1 MRTECKG
8 GLIVEMN
15 TEYTVKIKELRGR
28 TASLSEGLKNNG
40 ALDPDIKKAQKNK
53 DYLESIKNTI
63 IVFKNMG
70 RLFKGKITD
79 SAELI
84 QVRKESFFYDEDNT
98 EAGGKLTPADI
109 ILMIIYGVLI
119 ILTLTPWAELG
130 GHEVSLT
137 EILQGADILNSMG
150 VDTGAGVYFFVLLGC
165 FALLGC
171 AVAYGVLI
179 YNTYRKNVTNL
190 TYMTM
195 LAVIIIWVVFWL
207 CSVSWNSS
215 FDGIMGYTS
224 LSAELKGS
232 AWIALILSIC
242 SSVIYSRSEE
252 INERMF
258 GVSEET
264 EELKRVLPVT
274 NYYPWEDIC
283 FFSVA
288 LTQNEHISFTA
299 QYKISKIF
307 RRFHST
313 DNKWNA
319 AKTEFTADIFLKTP
333 TREYV
338 ITNCIL
344 AVQYGINKG
353 ETDRIVLDGKPLE
366 INEINDI
373 KIILKERK
381 DPNGKK
387 KDLHRVSVDSGMNSI
402 ELDSYRQ
409 QNNCKDAVC
418 REQKLESG
426 WVCRCG
432 LVHGENEEKCINC
445 EAKPL

>member
-1 MRTECKG
+1 METNADYALK
-8 GLIVEMN
+8 M
-15 TEYTVKIKELRGR
+15 KELRGKI
-28 TASLSEGLKNNG
+28 ASLDEELKNNG
-40 ALDPDIKKAQKNK
+40 AFDSDIKKVQKNK
-53 DYLESIKNTI
+53 DYLELIKNTI

-70 RLFKGKITD
+70 RMFKGKITD

-84 QVRKESFFYDEDNT
+84 QVQKNSFFYEEDNIET
-98 EAGGKLTPADI
+98 DGKLAPADI
-109 ILMIIYGVLI
+109 VLMIIYGVLI

-137 EILQGADILNSMG
+137 EILQGADILNSLG
-150 VDTGAGVYFFVLLGC
+150 VDTGGGVYFFVLLGC

-171 AVAYGVLI
+171 AVAYAVLI
-179 YNTYRKNVTNL
+179 YNTYRKKETNL
-190 TYMTM
+190 PYMTM
-195 LAVIIIWVVFWL
+195 LAIIIIWLVFWL

-232 AWIALILSIC
+232 AWIALILSIFA
-242 SSVIYSRSEE
+242 SFIYSRSEE
-252 INERMF
+252 VNERLF
-258 GVSEET
+258 GVSETT
-264 EELKRVLPVT
+264 EEQERTLPVT

-283 FFSVA
+283 FFSLT
-288 LTQNEHISFTA
+288 LTQNEQHISFTV
-299 QYKISKIF
+299 QYQISKVM
-307 RRFHST
+307 RRFYSG
-313 DNKWNA
+313 DNIWDT
-319 AKTEFTADIFLKTP
+319 AKTEFAADIFLKTP
-333 TREYV
+333 MREYV

-418 REQKLESG
+418 REQKLENG
-426 WVCRCG
+426 WLCRCG
-432 LVHGENEEKCINC
+432 LVHRNDEKRCINC
-445 EAKPL
+445 GTSVI